1 MSGDEQRNLRL
12 FSYGTLRLEQVQLDL
27 FGRRLEGEADAVL
40 GFALSTVT
48 FDDPEIVEQSGTA
61 THAILIASE
70 GEPPPVEGTVFLL
83 SAAEL
88 AAADEYEIAPYVRVE
103 APLRSGG
110 VAWVYVKG

>member
-1 MSGDEQRNLRL
+1 MGGDEQRNQRL
-12 FSYGTLRLEQVQLDL
+12 FSYGTLRHENVQLAL
-27 FGRRLEGEADAVL
+27 FGRRLEGEPDAL
-40 GFALSTVT
+40 TGYALSTVT
-48 FDDPEIVEQSGTA
+48 FDDPAVVAQSGFA
-61 THAILIASE
+61 THPILVAD
-70 GEPPPVEGTVFLL
+70 GDAAQVVEGTVFLL